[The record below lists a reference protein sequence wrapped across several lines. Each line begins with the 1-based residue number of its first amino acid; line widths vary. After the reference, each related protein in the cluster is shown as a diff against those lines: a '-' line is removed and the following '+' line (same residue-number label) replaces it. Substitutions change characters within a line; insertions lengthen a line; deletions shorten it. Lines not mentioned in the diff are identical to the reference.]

1 MNKSRHPMTSFEVR
15 NRTTLLSQHL
25 AALTQARDVLLA
37 KISAEKAE
45 VAVMSQRSEEAHRS
59 ALQAKEKALREMQE
73 QEPATDSRDARKR
86 KLHSTPVEQQ
96 AKAIKGNGFL
106 SFFVCLAS
114 PSYAR
119 TKTIQI
125 RHLRQQARR
134 EWNNQMLDLYREI
147 KGLRENLESP
157 GYTSRQ
163 RTLLAALAADEREL
177 TRLEMQVSGKKADIE
192 SYEDLLALALAHDE
206 ARAKEQQEEEAARR
220 TITQAQIDEAIARKA
235 AAELM
240 RDTLLTQAARAS
252 GQKQAREE
260 DMSQRLSSR
269 KRSPR
274 KQ

>member
-1 MNKSRHPMTSFEVR
+1 
-15 NRTTLLSQHL
+15 
-25 AALTQARDVLLA
+25 
-37 KISAEKAE
+37 
-45 VAVMSQRSEEAHRS
+45 
-59 ALQAKEKALREMQE
+59 
-73 QEPATDSRDARKR
+73 
-86 KLHSTPVEQQ
+86 
-96 AKAIKGNGFL
+96 
-106 SFFVCLAS
+106 
-114 PSYAR
+114 
-119 TKTIQI
+119 
-125 RHLRQQARR
+125 
-134 EWNNQMLDLYREI
+134 MLDLYREI

-163 RTLLAALAADEREL
+163 RTLLAALAVDEREL